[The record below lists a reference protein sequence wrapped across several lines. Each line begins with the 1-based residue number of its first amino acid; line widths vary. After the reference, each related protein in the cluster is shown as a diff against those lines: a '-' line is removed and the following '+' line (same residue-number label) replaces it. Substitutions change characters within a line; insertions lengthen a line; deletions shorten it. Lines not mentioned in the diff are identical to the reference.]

1 MAITVKN
8 CTQRS
13 KFLSNCSYLF
23 TLFHI
28 FSPKLSLQE
37 NFLIIPCPSLLQ
49 TLIFWH
55 FLCFKN
61 LPQTCNT
68 LIKQPIWERF
78 QISVLCKQCFACL
91 VQVEIDIR
99 ELPTWVNSD
108 FSDRTYFFWAENR
121 TTLWILNHCLRQSF
135 KIFKT
140 LFETFNQWLSW
151 ICHQSLTY
159 LTLKNIWQK
168 SSQISM
174 VYKCTENKFVIN
186 CGIKFQL

>member
-1 MAITVKN
+1 MHTEIKVSV
-8 CTQRS
+8 QL
-13 KFLSNCSYLF
+13 FLFVYSIP
-23 TLFHI
+23 HI
-28 FSPKLSLQE
+28 FSEIISTRKFFDHTLSQSPS
-37 NFLIIPCPSLLQ
+37 NFNIL
-49 TLIFWH
+49 TF
-55 FLCFKN
+55 
-61 LPQTCNT
+61 QTCNT